1 MYLHGGAT
9 FLRRVISIYLQD
21 DKLLLR
27 LRCTFALYISDNIFS
42 NFRIPEMQKPDS
54 DLMQREVDLSDFV
67 NLKGP
72 FYLAFSS
79 SQAPFAECCVLV
91 PQTL

>member
-1 MYLHGGAT
+1 
-9 FLRRVISIYLQD
+9 
-21 DKLLLR
+21 
-27 LRCTFALYISDNIFS
+27 
-42 NFRIPEMQKPDS
+42 MQKPDS